1 MWSLRKDRKGFT
13 GLEAAIVL
21 IAFVTVA
28 AIFSYVMLGA
38 GFFTAQKGKQSVD
51 TGVKQASSALEL
63 DGQYIYLDA
72 GQTGSNGNVE
82 KIYFYVTLTAGGTPV
97 DLNQTVLAIRYKNY
111 YLQIP
116 YNDSDAPNRTSNT
129 KPWGYEGI
137 VSIDGGGYDNLLEKN
152 EKYKII
158 INMSAVRGGY
168 NLTSLPEV
176 NDDITIELKPSI
188 GAPLIINKHIPPSLT
203 NLTYI

>member
-1 MWSLRKDRKGFT
+1 MKSWDIIKNRKGFT

-72 GQTGSNGNVE
+72 KTTGSDGKVE
-82 KIYFYVTLTAGGTPV
+82 KIEFYVTLTAGGTPV
-97 DLNQTVLAIRYKNY
+97 DLRKSVLAVRWDNKYV
-111 YLQIP
+111 QIP
-116 YNDSDAPNRTSNT
+116 YGDTNLW
-129 KPWGYEGI
+129 KYECIKG
-137 VSIDGGGYDNLLEKN
+137 DGDNLLELQ
-152 EKYKII
+152 EKYMITIFIENII
-158 INMSAVRGGY
+158 TNYGMEDL
-168 NLTSLPEV
+168 NV
-176 NDDITIELKPSI
+176 NDEITIELKPPI
-188 GAPLIINKHIPPSLT
+188 GAPLVITKTIPPSLKEI
-203 NLTYI
+203 TYV

>member
-1 MWSLRKDRKGFT
+1 MRKDRKGFT

-38 GFFTAQKGKQSVD
+38 GFYTAQKGKQSVD
-51 TGVKQASSALEL
+51 TGVKQASSALEM
-63 DGQYIYLDA
+63 DGQYIYLVA
-72 GQTGSNGNVE
+72 EETGSDGNVSE
-82 KIYFYVTLTAGGTPV
+82 IFFYVTLTAGGTPV
-97 DLNQTVLAIRYKNY
+97 DLNKTVLAIRWKDY
-111 YLQIP
+111 YYQIP
-116 YNDSDAPNRTSNT
+116 YNESTSLAPNGTDQH
-129 KPWGYEGI
+129 KPWGYFGI
-137 VSIDGGGYDNLLEKN
+137 VHIDGRQFDNLLEKN

-158 INMSAVRGGY
+158 INMTAIKDGY
-168 NLTSLPEV
+168 GAELPET

>member
-1 MWSLRKDRKGFT
+1 MKNWIVKNKKGFT

-63 DGQYIYLDA
+63 DGQYIYLKA
-72 GQTGSNGNVE
+72 NKTGSDGDVKE
-82 KIYFYVTLTAGGTPV
+82 IYFYVTLTAGGTPV
-97 DLNQTVLAIRYKNY
+97 DLNNTVLAIRWEDDYV
-111 YLQIP
+111 QIP
-116 YNDSDAPNRTSNT
+116 YGT
-129 KPWGYEGI
+129 KDKNNATHWDYECI
-137 VSIDGGGYDNLLEKN
+137 VGDGDNLLELH

-158 INMSAVRGGY
+158 INITAIKNNHTGVIYPR
-168 NLTSLPEV
+168 V
-176 NDDITIELKPSI
+176 NDLITIELKPPV
-188 GAPLIINKHIPPSLT
+188 GAPLIISKMIPPSVQ
-203 NLTYI
+203 NITYV